1 MTDFSQTGADARALA
16 ERIIAGDLTC
26 MQLTEQVLANTGAR
40 NPTINAVCSLDE
52 DLARRLAE
60 QADAKLATLNT
71 SARTQLL
78 HAQPFFGVPTLLKD
92 LATAD
97 PNLPSTMGSDFFGTV
112 TFTVEGD
119 LVARYKRAGF
129 HLIGRTTSAELGLS
143 PTSEGP
149 HYGAPTRNP
158 WHLASS
164 TGGSSGGAA
173 AAVAAGMVPIAH
185 GGDGGGSIRIPAS
198 CCGLVGLKTSRGL
211 TPFGPARGE
220 SWSGMVSEHML
231 TVSVRD
237 CALALDASAG
247 PSVGAPYAGPS
258 FAQPFASLLD
268 APASRLRVGVLTPEA
283 TPALDADV
291 ARGYALFAERLTQ
304 LGHTVTPVAL
314 PFSSREVIEHV
325 VPLIAQNAWTAIEAH
340 AKATGKTDFSRLQ
353 KTVQSMIAYA
363 KTMTASQYIAHV
375 NGIHALGR
383 RFADF
388 MRDARIDL
396 LALPVLAEA
405 PARLGRFALDWDD
418 YQAYRFANHGLQS
431 YSPFCP
437 LANATG
443 CPAISLPTTA
453 SAQGAPVGMQLVA
466 PFGRDDQLIA
476 VAAQLERAFPWLR
489 YAPAFATDVTTTN

>member
-16 ERIIAGDLTC
+16 ERIVAGDLTC
-26 MQLTEQVLANTGAR
+26 AQLTDQVLANIAAR

-52 DLARRLAE
+52 PLARRLAE
-60 QADAKLATLNT
+60 QADATLA
-71 SARTQLL
+71 ARDAAARAQLL
-78 HAQPFFGVPTLLKD
+78 AEQPFFGVPTLLKD
-92 LATAD
+92 LGTAD

-112 TFTVEGD
+112 TFAADCD
-119 LVARYKRAGF
+119 LVARYRRAGF
-129 HLIGRTTSAELGLS
+129 HLIGRSTSAELGLS

-158 WHLASS
+158 WHLDSS

-211 TPFGPARGE
+211 TPFGPTRGE
-220 SWSGMVSEHML
+220 SWGGMVSEHL
-231 TVSVRD
+231 ITVSVRD

-247 PSVGAPYAGPS
+247 ASPGAPYAAPQ

-268 APASRLRVGVLTPEA
+268 APATPLRIGILTPEA
-283 TPALDADV
+283 TPALDDDV
-291 ARGYALFAERLTQ
+291 ARGYALFAERLAQ
-304 LGHTVTPVAL
+304 LGHTVVPVAL
-314 PFSSREVIEHV
+314 PFSSRDVIEHV
-325 VPLIAQNAWTAIEAH
+325 VPLIAQNAWTAIQAH
-340 AKATGKTDFSRLQ
+340 ARATGKTDFSPLQ
-353 KTVQSMIAYA
+353 KTVQSMVTYA
-363 KTMTASQYIAHV
+363 QSMTASQYLTHL
-375 NGIHALGR
+375 NGIHVLGR

-388 MRDARIDL
+388 LREARIDM

-405 PARLGRFALDWDD
+405 PARLGRFAMDWDD
-418 YQAYRFANHGLQS
+418 YQAYRFADHGLQT

-443 CPAISLPTTA
+443 CPAISLPITH
-453 SAQGAPVGMQLVA
+453 SAQGAPIGMQLVA
-466 PFGRDDQLIA
+466 PFGRDDRLIA
-476 VAAQLERAFPWLR
+476 IAAQVERAYPWPR
-489 YAPAFATDVTTTN
+489 YAPASFAQ

>member
-1 MTDFSQTGADARALA
+1 MTDFSQTGEDARALA
-16 ERIIAGDLTC
+16 ERIAVGDLSC
-26 MQLTEQVLANTGAR
+26 MQLTEQVLVNIGQR
-40 NPTINAVCSLDE
+40 NPTVNAVCSLDE
-52 DLARRLAE
+52 HLARRLAE
-60 QADAKLATLNT
+60 QADATLATLDT
-71 SARTQLL
+71 SARAQLL
-78 HAQPFFGVPTLLKD
+78 HEQPFFGVPTLLKD

-112 TFTVEGD
+112 TFAVEGD

-158 WHLASS
+158 WHLNSS
-164 TGGSSGGAA
+164 AGGSSGGAA

-220 SWSGMVSEHML
+220 SWGGMVSEHMM

-247 PSVGAPYAGPS
+247 SSPGAPYAGPAFS
-258 FAQPFASLLD
+258 QPFANLLD
-268 APASRLRVGVLTPEA
+268 AATTPLRIGILTLET
-283 TPALDADV
+283 TPSLDADV
-291 ARGYALFAERLTQ
+291 ARGYTLFAERLSQ
-304 LGHTVTPVAL
+304 LGHTVVPVAL
-314 PFSSREVIEHV
+314 PFSSRDVIAHV

-340 AKATGKTDFSRLQ
+340 AKVTGKTDFSPLQ

-363 KTMTASQYIAHV
+363 QQMTASQYIAHL

-388 MRDARIDL
+388 MQRARIEL
-396 LALPVLAEA
+396 LALPTLAEA
-405 PARLGRFALDWDD
+405 PAQLGRFALDWDD
-418 YQAYRFANHGLQS
+418 YEAYRFADHGLQT

-443 CPAISLPTTA
+443 CPAISLPTTT
-453 SAQGAPVGMQLVA
+453 SALGAPIGMQLVA
-466 PFGRDDQLIA
+466 PFGRDDQIIA
-476 VAAQLERAFPWLR
+476 VAAQVERAFPWPR
-489 YAPAFATDVTTTN
+489 YAPVID

>member
-1 MTDFSQTGADARALA
+1 MTDFSQTGEDAHALA
-16 ERIIAGDLTC
+16 ERIVAGDLTC
-26 MQLTEQVLANTGAR
+26 TQLTEQVLANIAQR
-40 NPTINAVCSLDE
+40 NPTINAVCLIDT

-60 QADAKLATLNT
+60 QADARLAGLDTA
-71 SARTQLL
+71 ARAALL
-78 HAQPFFGVPTLLKD
+78 REQPFFGVPTLLKD
-92 LATAD
+92 LGTAD
-97 PNLPSTMGSDFFGTV
+97 PALPSTMGSDFFGTV
-112 TFTVEGD
+112 KFAVESD
-119 LVARYKRAGF
+119 LVVRYKRAGL

-158 WHLASS
+158 WHLESS

-211 TPFGPARGE
+211 TPFGPTRGE
-220 SWSGMVSEHML
+220 SWSGMVSEHLL

-237 CALALDASAG
+237 CALALDASA
-247 PSVGAPYAGPS
+247 SASHGAPYASPS

-268 APASRLRVGVLTPEA
+268 APMQPLRVGVLTPQA
-283 TPALDADV
+283 TPTLDADV
-291 ARGYALFAERLTQ
+291 QRGYALFAERLTQ
-304 LGHTVTPVAL
+304 LGHAVTPVTL
-314 PFSSREVIEHV
+314 PFSSRDVIEHV

-340 AKATGKTDFSRLQ
+340 ARASGKTDFSRLQ

-363 KTMTASQYIAHV
+363 QRMTASQYITHV

-388 MRDARIDL
+388 MQETRIDL

-418 YQAYRFANHGLQS
+418 YEAYRFAEHGLQS

-443 CPAISLPTTA
+443 CPAISLPTTN
-453 SAQGAPVGMQLVA
+453 SALGAPIGMQLVA
-466 PFGRDDQLIA
+466 PFGCDDRLIA
-476 VAAQLERAFPWLR
+476 IAAQFERTFAWPR
-489 YAPAFATDVTTTN
+489 YAPSALVATATV